1 MFLLI
6 NEVKKELPV
15 VGKVEGG
22 GSKHDVGEMWHWL
35 VGGNAETPVQGNGL

>member
-22 GSKHDVGEMWHWL
+22 QWHDVGEMWDWL
-35 VGGNAETPVQGNGL
+35 VSGNAETPVQGNGL